1 MTLGSRLRD
10 LREKRKLTQKEL
22 AEKLNIPNQNISN
35 YERDF
40 RQPDYETLQMLA
52 DFFDVTTDYLI
63 GRSNKPN
70 DLPPLTEK
78 DEKDIAKKM
87 ESILEE
93 MDSDTALAFDG
104 EPMDEETRELVR
116 AAIESN
122 LRLAKQIAKKK
133 FTPKKYKDKN
143 NH

>member
-1 MTLGSRLRD
+1 MLAKRLRQA
-10 LREKRKLTQKEL
+10 RKNKKLTQEQL
-22 AEKLNIPNQNISN
+22 AHLVKTTKGTISN
-35 YERDF
+35 YENEYST
-40 RQPDYETLQMLA
+40 PSNEMLKDLA
-52 DFFDVTTDYLI
+52 KALDVTTDYLL
-63 GRSNKPN
+63 GRSSN
-70 DLPPLTEK
+70 LPQLTEK

>member
-1 MTLGSRLRD
+1 MTLGNRLRA

-40 RQPDYETLQMLA
+40 RQPDYETLQTLA
-52 DFFDVTTDYLI
+52 DFFDVTTDYLL
-63 GRSNKPN
+63 GRSSN
-70 DLPPLTEK
+70 LPQLTKK

-133 FTPKKYKDKN
+133 FTPKKYRDQDDGQ
-143 NH
+143 